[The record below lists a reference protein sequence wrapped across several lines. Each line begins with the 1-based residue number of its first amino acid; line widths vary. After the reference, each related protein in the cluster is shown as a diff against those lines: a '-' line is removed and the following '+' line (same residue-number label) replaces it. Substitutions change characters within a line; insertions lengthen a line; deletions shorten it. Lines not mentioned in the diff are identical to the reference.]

1 MNKEKSVQQKVPTLW
16 VALAIAAISI
26 IWGSSFILVKKSLS
40 TYSAMEVGALRIVS
54 AALFFFPLFI
64 KRRKYIQANH
74 WPSFLLAGLTGNLLP
89 AILFSIAGEHL
100 PSALSGMLNAFTPL
114 FTLIIGIL
122 LFQQK
127 FELKQTGGIVLGLIG
142 CIGLLVAGKSFS
154 LQFNVHALWVILATF
169 LYGINLHTVKSK
181 FSDIHPLTSTAGV
194 FMLIGPLALM
204 LLAYS
209 GFFARPLSDHAA
221 IWPLVAAM
229 ALGLFGSAIAMV
241 LFNQLIKWTN
251 ALVASSVT
259 YLIPIV
265 AVIWGLLDGESIYW
279 SQIVFMCI
287 LLWGVYQV
295 NQTKN

>member
-1 MNKEKSVQQKVPTLW
+1 MTSTQKVPALW
-16 VALAIAAISI
+16 IILAIAAISL

-40 TYSAMEVGALRIVS
+40 TYSAMEVGALRIAS
-54 AALFFFPLFI
+54 AALFFCPFFFN
-64 KRRKYIQANH
+64 RRKFIQKQH
-74 WPSFLLAGLTGNLLP
+74 WPSFLLAGLTGNLFP

-114 FTLIIGIL
+114 FTLIIGVV

-127 FELKQTGGIVLGLIG
+127 FILKQTGGIILGLIG

-154 LQFNVHALWVILATF
+154 FQFNFHALWVILATF

-181 FSDIHPLTSTAGV
+181 FADLHPLTSTAGV
-194 FMLIGPLALM
+194 FMMIGPLALG

-209 GFFARPLSDHAA
+209 GFFNRPWSDHAKM
-221 IWPLVAAM
+221 WPLLAAI

-241 LFNQLIKWTN
+241 LFNQLIKWTS
-251 ALVASSVT
+251 AIVASSVT

-265 AVIWGLLDGESIYW
+265 AVAWGLFDGETIYW
-279 SQIVFMCI
+279 SQIVFMFI

-295 NQTKN
+295 NNSKS